1 VGNPTG
7 IAMALEEIAMV
18 ETMDGRYERALR
30 LAGAAAA
37 LKEQIGGG
45 APEELMQTDEALEES
60 RRNLDREAAER
71 AWSEGRAMGT
81 DKAIAYTL
89 ERAQA

>member
-18 ETMDGRYERALR
+18 ETIDGRYKRALR

-60 RRNLDREAAER
+60 RRNLDREAER